1 MFVGQYQ
8 HQLDQ
13 KNRLRFP
20 AKFKAGLGDKAFVMK
35 GTDGCLFV
43 LSESEYMKI
52 VEKINSIPMFN
63 KEMQNSAR
71 QFLSSG
77 IEVEEDNQGRFLL
90 KSHLKDFAGITKNVI
105 FAGVGNRVEIW
116 SEERW
121 NAKFNVDAENYDEVI
136 ARLGELG
143 I

>member
-1 MFVGQYQ
+1 MFVGQYA
-8 HQLDQ
+8 HQLDT

-20 AKFKAGLGDKAFVMK
+20 AKFKAELGSRAFVMK

-43 LSESEYMKI
+43 LSENEYQKI
-52 VEKINSIPMFN
+52 AEKIASVPLFS
-63 KEMQNSAR
+63 KTQAAVR

-90 KSHLKDFAGITKNVI
+90 KPHLREFASITKNVV
-105 FAGVGNRVEIW
+105 FVGVGSRVEIW

-121 NAKFNVDAENYDEVI
+121 NAKYNVGAEDYDEVI
-136 ARLGELG
+136 AELGELG

>member
-1 MFVGQYQ
+1 MFVGQYS
-8 HQLDQ
+8 HQLDT

-20 AKFKAGLGDKAFVMK
+20 AKFKAELGSRAFVMK

-43 LSESEYMKI
+43 LSEGEYQKL
-52 VEKINSIPMFN
+52 VEKVSSIPLFS
-63 KEMQNSAR
+63 KMQNAAR

-90 KSHLKDFAGITKNVI
+90 KTHLREFASIVKNVV
-105 FAGVGNRVEIW
+105 FVGVGSRVEIW
-116 SEERW
+116 AEERW
-121 NAKFNVDAENYDEVI
+121 NEKFNVSADSYDEVI
-136 ARLGELG
+136 SALSELG

>member
-1 MFVGQYQ
+1 MFVGQYL

-20 AKFKAGLGDKAFVMK
+20 AKFKAGLGEKAFVMK

-43 LSESEYMKI
+43 LSESEYEKI
-52 VEKINSIPMFN
+52 VEKIGAIPMFN
-63 KEMQNSAR
+63 KEMQHSAR

-77 IEVEEDNQGRFLL
+77 MEVEEDNQGRFLL
-90 KSHLKDFAGITKNVI
+90 KGHLREFAGLVKNVI

-121 NAKFNVDAENYDEVI
+121 NAKFNVGVEDYDAVI
-136 ARLGELG
+136 SKLGELG

>member
-1 MFVGQYQ
+1 MFVGQFS
-8 HQLDQ
+8 HQLDT

-20 AKFKAGLGDKAFVMK
+20 AKFKADLGSRAFVMK

-43 LSESEYMKI
+43 LSEQEYLKV
-52 VEKINSIPMFN
+52 VEKINAIPMFSPA
-63 KEMQNSAR
+63 QNAAR

-90 KSHLKDFAGITKNVI
+90 KPHLKEFASITKNVV
-105 FAGVGNRVEIW
+105 FVGVGNRVEIW

-121 NAKFNVDAENYDEVI
+121 NEKFNVSAESYDAVLAGLAD
-136 ARLGELG
+136 LG